1 MATTATRG
9 LTKAQ
14 TKKFQKALE
23 EKAADLSENL
33 QSVRTGQALLDAKT
47 SNEEDLAL
55 QSHEEWIFLNRNSID
70 VMLLRE
76 IQEALTR
83 IARGEFGPCLEC
95 DESISL
101 KRLEA
106 VPWARFCISCQEALA
121 EFEEEQA
128 AKAEQRARR

>member
-14 TKKFQKALE
+14 TGKFRKALQA
-23 EKAADLSENL
+23 KADDLRTNL
-33 QSVRTGQALLDAKT
+33 HSARAGEALREAKT
-47 SNEEDLAL
+47 SNEEDQPL

-76 IQEALTR
+76 IQEALGR
-83 IARGEFGPCLEC
+83 IGDGEYGHCLEC
-95 DESISL
+95 DEPISM

-106 VPWARFCISCQEALA
+106 IPWARHCIACQEELA
-121 EFEEEQA
+121 AIEEERA
-128 AKAEQRARR
+128 AKAERRR